1 MARTNWVSAF
11 AAALLAVTIAGNAVA
26 AAPAAPIP
34 ANTVVIDNFSF
45 KPGTI
50 TVPAGTHLVF
60 ENRDDLPHSVIIPD
74 LQQKS
79 KMLDTDD
86 KYEAV
91 LDKPGKYVFFCG
103 LHPMMK
109 GEITVTEQHAGS
121 PGADGHP

>member
-1 MARTNWVSAF
+1 MRRTTWPGAF
-11 AAALLAVTIAGNAVA
+11 GTALLAVALAGNARA
-26 AAPAAPIP
+26 AVPGAPIP

-45 KPGTI
+45 KPNAI

-79 KMLDTDD
+79 KILDTDE

-91 LDKPGKYVFFCG
+91 LEKPGKYVFFCG
-103 LHPMMK
+103 IHPMMK
-109 GEITVTEQHAGS
+109 GEIIVT
-121 PGADGHP
+121 DN